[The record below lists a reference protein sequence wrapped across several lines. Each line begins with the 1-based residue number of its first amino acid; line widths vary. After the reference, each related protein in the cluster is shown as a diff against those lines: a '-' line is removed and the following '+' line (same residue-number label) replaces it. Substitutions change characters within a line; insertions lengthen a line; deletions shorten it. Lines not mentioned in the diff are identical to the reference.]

1 MHFPYLSI
9 LQDSHGARL
18 AAGDADHLAPAK
30 AGRHFPWR
38 RLVGRCAGPNLTT
51 VVLAPRE
58 NVPVGSETEG
68 MVAATSNLVS
78 K

>member
-38 RLVGRCAGPNLTT
+38 RLVGRCARANLAA

-58 NVPVGSETEG
+58 NVTVGSEAEG
-68 MVAATSNLVS
+68 VVAATGNLSN